1 MTRRTQAGNT
11 AILCIIDSFSSWP
24 ALIPVRDYSSYTTA
38 KAFYEN
44 WITLYSVQKQIIT
57 DKGSAFVAA
66 FFQHLAAFLN
76 IRHIS
81 GASQVSRT
89 NGLAENIIRKVAQ
102 MIKLY
107 SADDTKL
114 ETVLPFIEMALRS
127 TRHVRLKLSSYE
139 IIFGRPMQ
147 VSSTGDLSKL
157 PPVPLTQQQYYQWL
171 THRLADLHKAVNENR
186 FESKIEIQERYG
198 KEHKVVPP
206 SWKVGDRVLLLE
218 RKIKP
223 HSNVVLT
230 HKPYSNGPFFITELV
245 KGAEDI
251 GVAYKLVHAET
262 GKIFKKL
269 VPADRLKLYTAD
281 QRVELTTR
289 LPPGDQLANSKAA
302 SGSSVRPGILLQSH
316 DNVPIQ
322 DCQPAIS
329 IKKRTVKK
337 KKKYLVLFAN
347 GETAWCD
354 YVTPSLLEYYRIE
367 QQSKRDRRKKKKKRM
382 DKTDN

>member
-1 MTRRTQAGNT
+1 MNAFTLQWPPWFFWKDLYKVVKDYTSTCDLCLRAKSNFSAKIAPLHPLKSPSEPFSIVHLDHKNLTRRTQAGNT

-24 ALIPVRDYSSYTTA
+24 ALIPVPDYSSYTTA

-44 WITLYSVQKQIIT
+44 WITLYGVPKQIIT

-81 GASQVSRT
+81 SASQVSRT
-89 NGLAENIIRKVAQ
+89 NGLAENLIRKVAQ

-114 ETVLPFIEMALRS
+114 ETVLSSIEMALRC
-127 TRHVRLKLSSYE
+127 TTYVRLKLSSYE

-147 VSSTGDLSKL
+147 VGSPGDLSKL
-157 PPVPLTQQQYYQWL
+157 PPVPLTQQQFYQWL

-186 FESKIEIQERYG
+186 VESKMEIKEMYD

-218 RKIKP
+218 IRIKP

-230 HKPYSNGPFFITELV
+230 HKPYSNGPFLS
-245 KGAEDI
+245 
-251 GVAYKLVHAET
+251 LNW
-262 GKIFKKL
+262 L
-269 VPADRLKLYTAD
+269 
-281 QRVELTTR
+281 RVQTT
-289 LPPGDQLANSKAA
+289 
-302 SGSSVRPGILLQSH
+302 
-316 DNVPIQ
+316 
-322 DCQPAIS
+322 
-329 IKKRTVKK
+329 
-337 KKKYLVLFAN
+337 
-347 GETAWCD
+347 
-354 YVTPSLLEYYRIE
+354 
-367 QQSKRDRRKKKKKRM
+367 
-382 DKTDN
+382 